1 MQAVQVGGGSV
12 GVLVELFGG
21 DMFVVFRCGLD
32 GFGIDSERVLWPL
45 RDAVFGKD
53 LCFTTGLNA
62 ALMSCTVN
70 AVCTGCI
77 D

>member
-1 MQAVQVGGGSV
+1 
-12 GVLVELFGG
+12 
-21 DMFVVFRCGLD
+21 MFVVFRCGLD

-45 RDAVFGKD
+45 WDAVFGENI
-53 LCFTTGLNA
+53 CFTTGLNV
-62 ALMSCTVN
+62 ALMSCIVN